1 MCRGAAKGR
10 QLEVLHW
17 AHANGCP
24 WDTPLCNAAIRGD
37 EAVVRALIEAGAD
50 VNLARDIGATP
61 LYIAAQKGH
70 EAVVRALIEAGA
82 DVNKARDTGATPLF
96 TAAEKG
102 HEAVVR
108 VLIETGADINKARD
122 KGETPLSV
130 SITPVNEGNHAAI
143 VQLLRDAGAA

>member
-50 VNLARDIGATP
+50 VNLARGIGATP
-61 LYIAAQKGH
+61 LYIAAHNGQ
-70 EAVVRALIEAGA
+70 EAVVRALIELGA
-82 DVNKARDTGATPLF
+82 DVNQASDDGTTPLCV
-96 TAAEKG
+96 AALEG
-102 HEAVVR
+102 HEA
-108 VLIETGADINKARD
+108 
-122 KGETPLSV
+122 
-130 SITPVNEGNHAAI
+130 I
-143 VQLLRDAGAA
+143 V